1 MGRKKKDNPLISAL
15 SDLGYDNIEHGD
27 SITNV
32 DEPDFPDVT
41 DGNDDVDDLT
51 NTDPVDKST
60 EGDKNKEDQK
70 DPLEDTSD
78 IPDNILN
85 KNNPPVN
92 DINDN
97 NNGEGDDDDTDDT
110 DVTDPNEATQIGAF
124 FDAFAEANH
133 WDVDEEEK
141 PKTVEDLVCYIQ
153 DVVAENSKP
162 EYADDRIAQLDQYVK
177 NGGRFEDFYSQQ
189 SQILS
194 YDDMDMED
202 ETNQKAVVRDYLKMS
217 GYDDASINSKIE
229 RYEDADLLE
238 DEANDAV
245 VRLKAIRQQQME
257 AEQEQQEQAR
267 REMEQQ
273 NKKFITDLTNSISS
287 LSDIRGVAVPKE
299 DRRALFDYITRT
311 DENGM
316 TQYQKDFNKNIVNN
330 LIESAYFTMKGD
342 TLLGEAKR
350 SGQTSA
356 ASKLRTLLR
365 HQAKNH
371 STYNADDKQRSVA
384 DMASKIWR

>member
-1 MGRKKKDNPLISAL
+1 MGRKKKDNPLISTL

-32 DEPDFPDVT
+32 DESGFPDVT

-85 KNNPPVN
+85 NNNPPVN
-92 DINDN
+92 NINDN

-141 PKTVEDLVCYIQ
+141 PKTVEDLVRYIQ
-153 DVVAENSKP
+153 DVVTENSKP

-189 SQILS
+189 SQVLS

-273 NKKFITDLTNSISS
+273 NKKFVTDLTNSISS

-342 TLLGEAKR
+342 TLLSEAKR